1 MWVNKGHITFHVDF
15 MEFMWLINSSDK
27 GLKYLFDF
35 NFLAWLV
42 TSTTAKIID
51 KTVFMVKLW
60 KEKENFTLK
69 LICDII
75 IHVYQLLQIE
85 TYSELSELPNDS
97 LRYWLYIFFTTKKR
111 VYHYQGGGFKTIT
124 FWQTK
129 ESEGRHL
136 ISGILRNAK

>member
-1 MWVNKGHITFHVDF
+1 
-15 MEFMWLINSSDK
+15 LINSSDK

-97 LRYWLYIFFTTKKR
+97 LRY
-111 VYHYQGGGFKTIT
+111 
-124 FWQTK
+124 
-129 ESEGRHL
+129 
-136 ISGILRNAK
+136 